1 MWPISSIKL
10 YIVGA
15 IVAATVGYIWY
26 LDNKIGALEEEVV
39 QLDNDIVQLQA
50 SKIVKETELDM
61 CVATVK
67 QMNTAVENMQVDMNA
82 SLDKYN
88 KLKSKK
94 PEVKY
99 EVIYKYMDKEASNEC
114 EDIKAS
120 IRAIRGIDYD
130 SL

>member
-1 MWPISSIKL
+1 
-10 YIVGA
+10 VGA

-26 LDNKIGALEEEVV
+26 LDNKIEVLEEEVV

-61 CVATVK
+61 CIATVK
-67 QMNTAVENMQVDMNA
+67 QMNTTVENMQVDMNA

-88 KLKSKK
+88 KLKSEK
-94 PEVKY
+94 PEVRY
-99 EVIYKYMDKEASNEC
+99 EVIYKYIGKGASNEC
-114 EDIKAS
+114 EDIKSS
-120 IRAIRGIDYD
+120 INAIRGIDYD